1 VFCASATIC
10 CSVGSLPVIS
20 PTTSATDTSPQ
31 LSSSDCCRQNL
42 AAATGSPYTPA
53 EALGDVAGDDVGGG
67 LLDALVVVGDVAGL
81 DDAKSH
87 AVTRETLAM
96 PMKAHITAARAWVA
110 IRELNVV
117 LIGLVNHHSACDAQ
131 VFHGKSNP
139 ASTSVYHTNALT
151 KALVERVTVCR
162 PWPRVAATRYCA

>member
-1 VFCASATIC
+1 M
-10 CSVGSLPVIS
+10 
-20 PTTSATDTSPQ
+20 
-31 LSSSDCCRQNL
+31 
-42 AAATGSPYTPA
+42 
-53 EALGDVAGDDVGGG
+53 AGDDVGGG
-67 LLDALVVVGDVAGL
+67 LLDALVVVVVVVGDVAGL

-131 VFHGKSNP
+131 VFHRKSNP

-162 PWPRVAATRYCA
+162 PWPRVEATRYCA